1 MSQIDIN
8 NLLSQMRTLSAQLQ
22 PGAAA
27 MPAVGAPT
35 KAPDSFG
42 NVLKQSIADVA
53 QSQNTAQQMTAA
65 FDRGDPSANL
75 PQVMLAVE
83 KAQLSF
89 QAMSQVR
96 NKLVSAY
103 TDIMNMPV

>member
-1 MSQIDIN
+1 MAQIDIDS
-8 NLLSQMRTLSAQLQ
+8 LLSQMRTLSAQLQ
-22 PGAAA
+22 PNAA
-27 MPAVGAPT
+27 PAPASADAQV
-35 KAPDSFG
+35 PDSFG
-42 NVLKQSIADVA
+42 NLLKQSISDVA
-53 QSQNTAQQMTAA
+53 QLQDKAQQLSAA

-96 NKLVSAY
+96 NKLVNAY
-103 TDIMNMPV
+103 TDIMNMPM

>member
-8 NLLSQMRTLSAQLQ
+8 SLLSQMRTLSAQLQ
-22 PGAAA
+22 PGAAVPPSIGNA
-27 MPAVGAPT
+27 KPA
-35 KAPDSFG
+35 DSFG
-42 NVLKQSIADVA
+42 NVLKQSIADIA
-53 QSQNTAQQMTAA
+53 QSQDKAQQMTAA
-65 FDRGDPSANL
+65 FDRGDPNTNL